1 MITVLEDP
9 LVPEGVDVLVEPV
22 GTVLLVEPV
31 VVPLVELVVPEL
43 PVVEPVVPELP
54 VEVVVVV
61 AENCTASA
69 QVVWLLDLET
79 ITTFA
84 CPEKLYVPS
93 KFHLP
98 PFCN

>member
-1 MITVLEDP
+1 MPESPLSTIMEPEDTLLLE
-9 LVPEGVDVLVEPV
+9 EVDVLVE
-22 GTVLLVEPV
+22 LDE
-31 VVPLVELVVPEL
+31 
-43 PVVEPVVPELP
+43 
-54 VEVVVVV
+54 EVVL
-61 AENCTASA
+61 EGTNLTASA
-69 QVVWLLDLET
+69 QVVLLLDLET

>member
-1 MITVLEDP
+1 MEPEDTLGLEEVGVLVELDEEV
-9 LVPEGVDVLVEPV
+9 VPEGTNL
-22 GTVLLVEPV
+22 
-31 VVPLVELVVPEL
+31 
-43 PVVEPVVPELP
+43 
-54 VEVVVVV
+54 
-61 AENCTASA
+61 TASA
-69 QVVWLLDLET
+69 QVVLLLDSET